1 MMTLRDYLKQLDVE
15 GRLIHISE
23 PISKK
28 HEIAAVLKELE
39 PRPVVFENVI
49 ESDYR
54 VVGNIFCTKSDFAD
68 YYGISVAD
76 IIPMLSSAIQ
86 NLSPISLSSKLRQ
99 GAKID
104 EIGER
109 GEDVAPCQE
118 VIHLNPDLNALPI
131 PLHFEGDGGPYI
143 TAGVFVVKHPE
154 YGQNLDY
161 HRCMQFSAQEMAI
174 RVVKGRHF
182 HKFLEDLGQVDVA
195 VCIGNTPNVL
205 VAGAISVEIGIDELT
220 IANALESLQLVNAK
234 TVDLMIPA
242 EAEFV
247 LEGTVYRDRTHA
259 EGPFVDL
266 TETQDVIRDEP
277 VFEVKAITHRKDP
290 LWQALLPGALEHKLL
305 MGMPRE
311 PTIFRKVNEVVKCL
325 DVNINPGGCSWLH
338 AIVQIDKQHIKDGEK
353 AIKAAFAGHRSC
365 KHVYVVDKD
374 IDIYD
379 PLQVEWA
386 MATRFQGDRDLVIL
400 DKEPGSSLDPS
411 AESGTKLTTKMGFDL
426 TAPIDETRRH
436 YEKVPY
442 PDVDL
447 P

>member
-1 MMTLRDYLKQLDVE
+1 MTLRDYLNQLDAE
-15 GRLIHISE
+15 GRLIRITK
-23 PISKK
+23 PISKTYQ
-28 HEIAAVLKELE
+28 IAAVLKQLE
-39 PRPVVFENVI
+39 PRPVIFENVI
-49 ESDYR
+49 ESEYQ
-54 VVGNIFCTKSDFAD
+54 VMGNIFCNKADFAG
-68 YYGISVAD
+68 YFGIPVAE
-76 IIPMLSSAIQ
+76 IIPML
-86 NLSPISLSSKLRQ
+86 R
-99 GAKID
+99 GAID
-104 EIGER
+104 EPSFPSTVRDESG
-109 GEDVAPCQE
+109 APCQE
-118 VIHLNPDLNALPI
+118 VVHPNPDLRRLPI
-131 PLHFEGDGGPYI
+131 PVHFEGDGGPYI

-161 HRCMQFSAQEMAI
+161 HRCMQFSSREMAI

-182 HKFLEDLGQVDVA
+182 HKFLDDLGQVDVA
-195 VCIGNTPNVL
+195 VCIGNPPNVL
-205 VAGAISVEIGIDELT
+205 AAGAISVEIGVDELT
-220 IANALESLQLVNAK
+220 IANALEPLHLVKAR

-266 TETQDVIRDEP
+266 TETQDVIRQEP

-311 PTIFRKVNEVVKCL
+311 PTIFRMVNEVVRCL

-338 AIVQIDKQHIKDGEK
+338 AIVQIDKQHQDDGKK
-353 AIKAAFAGHRSC
+353 AIQAAFAGHRSC
-365 KHVYVVDKD
+365 KHIYVVDKD

-386 MATRFQGDRDLVIL
+386 MATRFQGDRDLVVM

-411 AESGTKLTTKMGFDL
+411 AEPGSKLTTKMGFDL
-426 TAPIDETRRH
+426 TAPLGEARRH

-447 P
+447 SSLTMSTF